1 MSNEKSSEKE
11 IGELSFE
18 EAMKE
23 LEDTVGKLEAGDLNL
38 DESMALFE
46 RGQLLAAV
54 CNAQLEAATLK
65 VEQLTPEGEIEDIS

>member
-18 EAMKE
+18 EALKE

-46 RGQLLAAV
+46 RGQALAAV

>member
-1 MSNEKSSEKE
+1 MSTDRSSDKE

-18 EAMKE
+18 KALKE

-46 RGQLLAAV
+46 RGQALAAA
-54 CNAQLEAATLK
+54 CNAQLEAANLK
-65 VEQLTPEGEIEDIS
+65 VEQLTPEGEIQNIS

>member
-1 MSNEKSSEKE
+1 MSTEKPSDKE
-11 IGELSFE
+11 VGNLTFE
-18 EAMKE
+18 EALKE

-46 RGQLLAAV
+46 KGQALAAV

>member
-18 EAMKE
+18 EALKE

-46 RGQLLAAV
+46 RGQALAAV
-54 CNAQLEAATLK
+54 CNTQLEAATLK

>member
-1 MSNEKSSEKE
+1 MSNEMSLEKE

-18 EAMKE
+18 EALKE
-23 LEDTVGKLEAGDLNL
+23 LEDTVGKLEAGDLIL

-46 RGQLLAAV
+46 RGQALAAV

>member
-1 MSNEKSSEKE
+1 MSNEMSSEKE

-18 EAMKE
+18 EALKE
-23 LEDTVGKLEAGDLNL
+23 LEDTVGKIEAGDLNL

-46 RGQLLAAV
+46 RGQALAAV

>member
-1 MSNEKSSEKE
+1 MRIEKSSEKE

-18 EAMKE
+18 EALKE

-46 RGQLLAAV
+46 RGQALAAV